1 MCNILSSK
9 VAPGLG
15 QTSWAGGI
23 LAPDKMAKKK
33 ITVKGGCTDIHVLW
47 PFSLRISWNVLQT
60 IFKGIQF
67 PWLAERLIQ
76 RAFLDN
82 RVLGVV
88 VYYCVELVTV
98 LLYLYGV
105 LLCYYVGLMLQLIFM
120 PYRSATVYSKHF
132 IRINSVF
139 D

>member
-1 MCNILSSK
+1 M
-9 VAPGLG
+9 
-15 QTSWAGGI
+15 
-23 LAPDKMAKKK
+23 
-33 ITVKGGCTDIHVLW
+33 
-47 PFSLRISWNVLQT
+47 
-60 IFKGIQF
+60 
-67 PWLAERLIQ
+67 AERLIQ